1 MKAESLGA
9 GLVPLQKRPHRPP
22 STYAGTEEATCEPE
36 SESSSD
42 RESASALILYSQPLE
57 P

>member
-1 MKAESLGA
+1 MME
-9 GLVPLQKRPHRPP
+9 LVRLQKRPHRPP
-22 STYAGTEEATCEPE
+22 STYAGTKEATHEPG

-42 RESASALILYSQPLE
+42 RESASALILDSQPLE

>member
-1 MKAESLGA
+1 MME
-9 GLVPLQKRPHRPP
+9 LVPLQKRPHRSP
-22 STYAGTEEATCEPE
+22 STYAGTEEATHEPG

-42 RESASALILYSQPLE
+42 RESASALILDSQPLE